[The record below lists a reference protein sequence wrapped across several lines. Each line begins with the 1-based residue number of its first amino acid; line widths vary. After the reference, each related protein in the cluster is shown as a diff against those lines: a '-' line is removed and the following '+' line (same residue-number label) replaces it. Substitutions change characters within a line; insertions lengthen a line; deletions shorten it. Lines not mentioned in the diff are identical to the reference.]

1 MPQRDYKIGPL
12 VMEFLIKE
20 AQNYPNYCKD
30 HIRIMDEA
38 FEKDYFEVIKIRY
51 QDKNNK
57 RKFEISIE
65 QNDQKMHAKI
75 DMFKGL
81 MISDFSA
88 TITEIDFP
96 ASKFNAMINKDNI
109 DNELNDIIKIK
120 GIPFNPIITDQ
131 DVSEGCLYLHYDNP
145 YLSWKDSKKELL
157 SMLSD

>member
-38 FEKDYFEVIKIRY
+38 FEKEYFEVIKIRY

-65 QNDQKMHAKI
+65 QNGQKMHAKV
-75 DMFKGL
+75 DMFKEL
-81 MISDFSA
+81 MVSDFCA
-88 TITEIDFP
+88 TLSEIDFP
-96 ASKFNAMINKDNI
+96 ASKFNTMINEDHI
-109 DNELNDIIKIK
+109 DKELNDIIKIK
-120 GIPFNPIITDQ
+120 GIPFNPVITDQ
-131 DVSEGCLYLHYDNP
+131 NASGAYLYLYYDGP
-145 YLSWKDSKKELL
+145 HLSWKDSKKELL